1 MDACPSTRVVNEIL
15 NVQQLYIKMIGL
27 ARSQAFHP
35 AHVYHLQY
43 MKAVHAGLV

>member
-1 MDACPSTRVVNEIL
+1 MHVPPREHAVNEIL

-27 ARSQAFHP
+27 AHSPTFHP